1 MNHAP
6 TAVATPVA
14 TPVAAHTETQQHP
27 IRLYLVVWGWLF
39 ILSVGSYM
47 VDILQFQGLVRWGL
61 ILALMMLKA
70 GLIVSIF
77 MHMRWE
83 RLALSYAILVPPVL
97 ILVFVMLMVLESNH
111 TQMTRVLFLNGGT

>member
-1 MNHAP
+1 MSHSA
-6 TAVATPVA
+6 TASATP
-14 TPVAAHTETQQHP
+14 PVSHDENQQHP
-27 IRLYLVVWGWLF
+27 IRLYLVVWVWLF

-47 VDILQFQGLVRWGL
+47 VDILQFQGLLRWGL
-61 ILALMMLKA
+61 IVALMLLKA

-97 ILVFVMLMVLESNH
+97 ILVFVAMMAIEANH
-111 TQMTRVLFLNGGT
+111 TLLTRVLFLNGGT

>member
-1 MNHAP
+1 MSH
-6 TAVATPVA
+6 VATDAA
-14 TPVAAHTETQQHP
+14 TPVAAHAESQQHP
-27 IRLYLVVWGWLF
+27 IRLYLVVWVWLF

-47 VDILQFQGLVRWGL
+47 VDILQFQGLLRWGL
-61 ILALMMLKA
+61 ILALMALKA
-70 GLIVSIF
+70 GLIISIF

-97 ILVFVMLMVLESNH
+97 ILIFVMMMAIEANY

>member
-1 MNHAP
+1 MSHSA
-6 TAVATPVA
+6 TASATPAVS
-14 TPVAAHTETQQHP
+14 HDENQQHP
-27 IRLYLVVWGWLF
+27 IRLYLVVWVWLF

-47 VDILQFQGLVRWGL
+47 VDILQFQGLLRWGL
-61 ILALMMLKA
+61 IVALMLLKA

-97 ILVFVMLMVLESNH
+97 ILVFVALMALEANY
-111 TQMTRVLFLNGGT
+111 TQLTRVLFLNGGT

>member
-1 MNHAP
+1 MSHSA
-6 TAVATPVA
+6 TASTTPV
-14 TPVAAHTETQQHP
+14 PSHDESQQHP
-27 IRLYLVVWGWLF
+27 IRLYLVVWTWLF

-47 VDILQFQGLVRWGL
+47 VDILQFQGLLRWGL
-61 ILALMMLKA
+61 IVTLMLLKA

-97 ILVFVMLMVLESNH
+97 ILVFVALMALEANY
-111 TQMTRVLFLNGGT
+111 TQLTRVLFLNGGT

>member
-1 MNHAP
+1 MSHSA
-6 TAVATPVA
+6 TASATP
-14 TPVAAHTETQQHP
+14 PVAHDENQQHP
-27 IRLYLVVWGWLF
+27 IRLYLVVWVWLF

-47 VDILQFQGLVRWGL
+47 VDILQFQGLLRWGL
-61 ILALMMLKA
+61 IVALMLLKA

-97 ILVFVMLMVLESNH
+97 ILVFVAMMAIEANH
-111 TQMTRVLFLNGGT
+111 TLLTRMLFLNGGT

>member
-1 MNHAP
+1 M
-6 TAVATPVA
+6 
-14 TPVAAHTETQQHP
+14 
-27 IRLYLVVWGWLF
+27 L
-39 ILSVGSYM
+39 
-47 VDILQFQGLVRWGL
+47 
-61 ILALMMLKA
+61 LKA

-97 ILVFVMLMVLESNH
+97 IMVFVALMALEANH

>member
-1 MNHAP
+1 MNHAA
-6 TAVATPVA
+6 TDVATPAVG
-14 TPVAAHTETQQHP
+14 HTESQQHP
-27 IRLYLVVWGWLF
+27 IRLYLVVWVWLF

-47 VDILQFQGLVRWGL
+47 VDILQFQGLTRWGL
-61 ILALMMLKA
+61 ILALMTLKA

-97 ILVFVMLMVLESNH
+97 ILVFVAIMALEANY
-111 TQMTRVLFLNGGT
+111 TELTRVLFLNGGT

>member
-1 MNHAP
+1 MSHVA
-6 TAVATPVA
+6 AVAATPVA
-14 TPVAAHTETQQHP
+14 GHTESQQHP
-27 IRLYLVVWGWLF
+27 IRLYLVVWVWLF

-47 VDILQFQGLVRWGL
+47 VDVLQFQGLLRWGL
-61 ILALMMLKA
+61 ILALMALKA

-97 ILVFVMLMVLESNH
+97 ILIFVMMMAIEANY
-111 TQMTRVLFLNGGT
+111 TQMTRMVFLNGGA

>member
-1 MNHAP
+1 MSHSATAP
-6 TAVATPVA
+6 ATPVA
-14 TPVAAHTETQQHP
+14 GHDENQQHP
-27 IRLYLVVWGWLF
+27 IRLYLVVWAWLF

-47 VDILQFQGLVRWGL
+47 VDILQFQGLLRWGL
-61 ILALMMLKA
+61 IVVLMLLKA

-97 ILVFVMLMVLESNH
+97 LLVFVLMMMLEADY
-111 TQMTRVLFLNGGT
+111 TQWTRVFFLNSGT